1 MNIIID
7 KDFYVISGN
16 ILLFLYWNIF
26 KGIFDDYNVN
36 VYIFLLFKN
45 CVMKGVMEDYRENLV
60 LMEILKEYE

>member
-1 MNIIID
+1 MLLVVIYYCFYIGII
-7 KDFYVISGN
+7 
-16 ILLFLYWNIF
+16 
-26 KGIFDDYNVN
+26 DDYNVN